1 MTETREQRIERLAN
15 HVSKKATN
23 IKHVPNELRAAVLTR
38 VEQMKAE
45 AWARSD
51 AGKNSAN
58 IDYIAM
64 MTGVELPEDDE

>member
-1 MTETREQRIERLAN
+1 MTETREQRIERLAK
-15 HVSKKATN
+15 HLLKSPDN
-23 IKHVPNELRAAVLTR
+23 IKHIPVELRAAVTAR
-38 VEQMKAE
+38 AEQMKAE

-64 MTGVELPEDDE
+64 MTGVELPEVEA